1 MTSHDLYA
9 IYAAAYV
16 ESSHFESGRLP
27 EAPPGLARR
36 LRDLLSAER
45 TIEEMARHDA
55 TDGKPMRT
63 RADFELLLRAG
74 QRVLPGLGAAL
85 GAET

>member
-16 ESSHFESGRLP
+16 ESSHFTSGHLP

-36 LRDLLSAER
+36 LRDMLSTER
-45 TIEEMARHDA
+45 TIEELARQDA

-63 RADFELLLRAG
+63 RVEFEHLLRAG
-74 QRVLPGLGAAL
+74 RRVLPGLGAAL
-85 GAET
+85 GAGT